1 MTAQTLTLPYLR
13 TTPVHIPRRDIV
25 LSAADSLLLTVVVV
39 QSDHP
44 SAETLILTTD
54 VNGPTLQLVLWEDRH
69 HPCGWGDYG
78 YGYVMPDAVLYSQP
92 GTPGG
97 ASGSWD
103 FHVPTGSFADFPL
116 RCGWAVLLLWGDGA
130 KSSVLAQGIAQVVRP
145 HFTGVK
151 ISALPPPVDP
161 PIIPPV
167 MPSHVGLI
175 TSATL
180 LPIMTS
186 DTDRQLETS

>member
-1 MTAQTLTLPYLR
+1 MTAQTLTVPYLR
-13 TTPVHIPRRDIV
+13 TSPVHIPRRDLV
-25 LSAADSLLLTVVVV
+25 LSASDSLLLTVIVV

-54 VNGPTLQLVLWEDRH
+54 INGPTMQLVLWDDHDR
-69 HPCGWGDYG
+69 PYAYGDYG
-78 YGYVMPDAVLYSQP
+78 RGYAWPGALLQSLT

-97 ASGSWD
+97 AAGSWD
-103 FHVPTGSFADFPL
+103 FHVPTGTFADFPL

-130 KSSVLAQGIAQVVRP
+130 KSSVLGQGIAHFTRP
-145 HFTGVK
+145 HFAGVK

-186 DTDRQLETS
+186 DTARQLETS